1 MTSITSLPNY
11 PLTNLATAEF
21 TATTQAFKGTPTVI
35 DFWTTKCTRCPA
47 ALDELDAMASSPI
60 YKNVKFA
67 SICCDLCD
75 GAREILEQTDEPRW
89 SHVDHYFMGF
99 EYKELAKKVLG
110 FKSVPFIVV
119 LNEEGEIVQMG
130 SKKQIDFD
138 NIPGMVKENSPR
150 GVEET
155 NFGERSFVLDM
166 DF

>member
-1 MTSITSLPNY
+1 MSSAPRLPNY

-21 TATTQAFKGTPTVI
+21 TATNSAFKGTPAII

-47 ALDELDAMASSPI
+47 ALDELNALAASPI
-60 YKNVKFA
+60 YKHVKFA

-89 SHVDHYFMGF
+89 SNIDHYFMGF
-99 EYKELAKKVLG
+99 EHKELAKKVLG
-110 FKSVPFIVV
+110 FKSVPFYVV

-130 SKKQIDFD
+130 GKKQIDFN
-138 NIPGMVKENSPR
+138 NIPGMMKESSPR
-150 GVEET
+150 GVEDV
-155 NFGERSFVLDM
+155 GEKAFVLDL